1 MMEKGSGKMTK
12 DRMLGLQEAVGE
24 TLVVVG
30 AAVWLPLRDVA
41 MWVFAV
47 GVVLM
52 AVGRF
57 AQEPFYLRYAQRD
70 LKELTMRRLY
80 HQRVFGMVALVLA
93 AVVMWLP
100 AGFYGGLYVEPT
112 SWLVLFVIFVVIEVY
127 TIFRISAVERR

>member
-1 MMEKGSGKMTK
+1 
-12 DRMLGLQEAVGE
+12 MLGLMEMAGE
-24 TLVVVG
+24 TLVVIG
-30 AAVWLPLRDVA
+30 AAAWLPLRDVA

-70 LKELTMRRLY
+70 PKELTMRRLY
-80 HQRVFGMVALVLA
+80 HQRVFGMVALV
-93 AVVMWLP
+93 MWLP
-100 AGFYGGLYVEPT
+100 TGFYSGLYVGPT

-127 TIFRISAVERR
+127 TIFRISSVEKK